1 MRHHSNYI
9 AHIREGDGA
18 EQTVK
23 EHLEETATRARAFGD
38 NFNNGDAA
46 YLCGLFHDIGK
57 FSQAFQKRIRGET
70 NRRIDHSTAGAKE
83 LNNRY
88 ANMGRMLA
96 YCVAGHHAGL
106 PDGGSFASTSD
117 ESALLGR
124 LKREIE
130 PYAHFSKYIT
140 LPDAKKLA
148 VSIVTLDKMG
158 FSVSFYCRMLF
169 SCLVDADFIDTE
181 CFMSGKA
188 RATAYDTMEALNQR
202 IDSKIA
208 AFTNQKRDI
217 DVRRTQILKSCIGKA
232 KRSRGLYTLTVPTG
246 GGKTI
251 TSIAFAIKHAL
262 HHGMDRVIYVIP
274 YNSIIEQNAAEFKK
288 ILGEQNVLEHHSGIY
303 YDESDES
310 VLGKRLATENWDMPV
325 VVTTTVQFFESLFA
339 NRTSKCRKLHSIAN
353 SVIIFDEA
361 QLLPINYLKP
371 CVRAI
376 SELVYNY
383 KSTCVLC
390 SATQP
395 ALEKQFPPEIKSTEL
410 CDNIMDHNGFF
421 KRTCLQHIGE
431 LSDAELAMR
440 LNGEKQVLCI
450 VSTRKQAQ
458 NIFYLLNGDEV
469 FHLSTFMY
477 PVHRRK
483 VLADIKDRLKSG
495 KTCRVVSTSL
505 IEAGVDVDF
514 PVVYRAEA
522 GLDSLIQATGRCN
535 REGKNPISP
544 AYVFKPEQAYRKS
557 LPDMLRRPIAV
568 TSSVMSRFED
578 LESSEAIQ
586 AYFEELYSVEG
597 EALDKQ
603 KIVKRFEE
611 GIDGMNF
618 PFAQVA
624 GEFRLIDNA
633 TRAIII
639 PGTEEARALV
649 ERLRADDRTRGL
661 LRSVQQYTVN
671 VYEKNYDAL
680 RRAGSINV
688 LDAELAVLVDLNKYD
703 KNTGLDAGT
712 DSGQAIFV

>member
-1 MRHHSNYI
+1 MTQQSKFV
-9 AHIREGDGA
+9 AHIRESDGT

-23 EHLEETATRARAFGD
+23 DHLEKTAKRAREFAD
-38 NFNNGDAA
+38 HFNNGDAA

-57 FSQAFQKRIRGET
+57 FSEAFQKRIRGET
-70 NRRIDHSTAGAKE
+70 YRRVDHSTAGAKE
-83 LNNRY
+83 LSNRY

-106 PDGGSFASTSD
+106 PDGGSLASTSD
-117 ESALLGR
+117 DSALLGR
-124 LKREIE
+124 LKRDTE
-130 PYAHFSKYIT
+130 PYAHFLEYIS
-140 LPDAKKLA
+140 LPNINKLS
-148 VSIVTLDKMG
+148 VSIAPLSNMG
-158 FSVSFYCRMLF
+158 FSVSFYIRMLF
-169 SCLVDADFIDTE
+169 SCLVDADFLDTE
-181 CFMSGKA
+181 YFMSDKVHV
-188 RATAYDTMEALNQR
+188 TAYDTMEVLNQR
-202 IDSKIA
+202 IDKKIDD
-208 AFTNQKRDI
+208 FNNQKRDI
-217 DVRRTQILKSCIGKA
+217 DVRRTLILRSCIGKA

-262 HHGMDRVIYVIP
+262 HNGMDRVIYVIP

-303 YDESDES
+303 YEERDES

-325 VVTTTVQFFESLFA
+325 VVTTAVQFFESLFA

-361 QLLPINYLKP
+361 QLLPIYYLKP

-376 SELVYNY
+376 SELVHNY

-395 ALEKQFPPEIKSTEL
+395 ALEKLFPTKIKSIEL
-410 CDNIMDHNGFF
+410 CDNTMDHYEFF
-421 KRTCLQHIGE
+421 RRTRLQYIGE

-440 LNGEKQVLCI
+440 LNAEKQVLCI

-458 NIFYLLNGDEV
+458 NVFSLLNGDEV

-522 GLDSLIQATGRCN
+522 GLDSLIQAAGRCN
-535 REGKNPISP
+535 REGKNSISP
-544 AYVFKPEQAYRKS
+544 AYIFKPEQAYRKC

-578 LESSEAIQ
+578 IESPEAIQ
-586 AYFEELYSVEG
+586 AYFEELYNVEG

-603 KIVKRFEE
+603 KIVQRFEE
-611 GIDGMNF
+611 GIDAMNF
-618 PFAQVA
+618 PFTQVA
-624 GEFRLIDNA
+624 REFRLIDNV
-633 TRAIII
+633 TRAIVI
-639 PGTEEARALV
+639 PRTDEARALV

-661 LRSVQQYTVN
+661 LRSIQQYTVN

-680 RRAGSINV
+680 RSTGSIDV

-703 KNTGLDAGT
+703 NNTGLDAGT
-712 DSGQAIFV
+712 DNGQAVFV